1 MHHNDTTKGRTEVM
15 HHKAKQD
22 ALASLGRWTAIGLAA
37 AILSACGGGG
47 GSPGTPGSG
56 GGSGGTGG
64 GTTTPV
70 TTDPKISVTLT
81 DGSGATVNSLSGG
94 QSATVKATVLDAAG
108 KPAAG
113 AIVQFTST
121 SEGLIAFTPESGSA
135 LTDANGVAVI
145 SVKPASVTSAGAV
158 GIIAT
163 SVVGG
168 KTATASSNISVGAA
182 PLTVGTL
189 AFSTVQTGPLPAFS
203 TLSLSIPV
211 TSGGRPATSVSGLTM
226 TSLCQGDGTATLV
239 QGAFANGVQTAT
251 YTNNG
256 CLRGRD
262 TITVS
267 IGNSTQTIGVD
278 VGAANIG
285 AIQFSGTSVQGS
297 SIVLKGSGGQGRSE
311 AAQITFRVVDQH
323 GNGLPGVDVNF
334 SATTSTGG
342 LSVSPSRATTDSAG
356 NVTTMVS
363 SGTVPTPVR
372 VIAEATRNGVKISGL
387 SDTLTISTGLPIQK
401 FMSMSAEKYN
411 IEGIKYD
418 NETTDITVLLAD
430 QYGNPVSD
438 NTAVNFVTE
447 GGAVGSS
454 AQGACVTKDGGCT
467 VTLRSQEFKPLDG
480 RVTVLAYVQGIE
492 NFVDENGDGQYTCT
506 GYTGP
511 APYRPL
517 VDTCN
522 GIGEKFPDPTSGQS
536 GDLGDAFLDA
546 DNDGKFDPKKG
557 DLPFPYNRSSYS
569 ETGDG
574 KWGLNYIRRSIEI
587 VFSGSQTR
595 LVRQVCS
602 GATCRDW
609 TAADGDPDVIQGVA
623 GPGCAEQLLTVRLYD
638 SNNNP
643 LPTGTTITAS
653 DVTKL
658 GVSGFLPDAVP
669 STNARGGT
677 LHRVTVKPDLT
688 CSSGSFM
695 LRVATPK
702 NNVTGFNF
710 RSN

>member
-1 MHHNDTTKGRTEVM
+1 MHHQ
-15 HHKAKQD
+15 AKQD

-47 GSPGTPGSG
+47 GSPGNTGAG
-56 GGSGGTGG
+56 AGTGTGG
-64 GTTTPV
+64 GTTTPTPS
-70 TTDPKISVTLT
+70 TTDPKITVALT
-81 DGSGATVNSLSGG
+81 DGGGANVGSLSGG

-113 AIVQFTST
+113 AIVQFAASAD
-121 SEGLIAFTPESGSA
+121 GLVAFTPESGSA

-158 GIIAT
+158 GITAT

-182 PLTVGTL
+182 PLTVGAL
-189 AFSTVQTGPLPAFS
+189 SFSPAPSGALAAFSTV
-203 TLSLSIPV
+203 SLSIPV
-211 TSGGRPATSVSGLTM
+211 TSGGQAATSVSGLALS
-226 TSLCQGDGTATLV
+226 SLCVGDGTATLV
-239 QGAFANGVQTAT
+239 PGAFANGIQTAT

-262 TITVS
+262 TISVS

-285 AIQFSGTSVQGS
+285 AIQFSGSSVSGS

-342 LSVSPSRATTDSAG
+342 LAVSPSRATTDSTG
-356 NVTTMVS
+356 NVMTMVS

-411 IEGIKYD
+411 IEGLNYD

-447 GGAVGSS
+447 GGAVGTS
-454 AQGACVTKDGGCT
+454 AQGACVTKEGGCT
-467 VTLRSQEFKPLDG
+467 VSLRSQAFRPRNG
-480 RVTVLAYVQGIE
+480 RVTVLAYLQGVE
-492 NFVDENGDGQYTCT
+492 TFTDTNGDGQYSCT
-506 GYTGP
+506 GFTGTG
-511 APYRPL
+511 YRPL
-517 VDTCN
+517 VDACPS
-522 GIGEKFPDPTSGQS
+522 GGEPFEDLADAYLDTG
-536 GDLGDAFLDA
+536 GDTPLAGRSDTFDFAY
-546 DNDGKFDPKKG
+546 NPETGKEDR
-557 DLPFPYNRSSYS
+557 PFPFNR
-569 ETGDG
+569 TFDAVNGN
-574 KWGLNYIRRSIEI
+574 KAWGLNYIRRSLEI
-587 VFSGSQTR
+587 VFSGSDAN

-602 GATCRDW
+602 GSTCRDW
-609 TAADGDPDVIQGVA
+609 TASDGDPSVITGVS
-623 GPGCAEQLLTVRLYD
+623 GSGCSEKVLTVRLYD

-643 LPTGTTITAS
+643 LPAGTTVGTS
-653 DVTKL
+653 DTTKL
-658 GVSGFLPDAVP
+658 GVSSFLPEAVA
-669 STNARGGT
+669 STNAVGGT

-688 CSSGSFM
+688 CSPGSFM
-695 LRVATPK
+695 VRVATPK
-702 NNVTGFNF
+702 GKVTGFTF
-710 RSN
+710 RG